1 MSLFK
6 KMVTALRGGATEVG
20 EAVVDSQSM
29 RIYAQEIKDSEERL
43 VKAKKDLT
51 SLVAQETASAREVSR
66 IKSSISEHEGYAV
79 SAMEK
84 NNNDLALKVAEK
96 IADFENQLIS
106 ANEIHA
112 NNTKSVSR
120 LKEMV
125 KKTEREISEHKRQLQ
140 MVKTT
145 ESVQKATA
153 AASTHL
159 SSGANGLSDAKSSL
173 ERIKAR
179 QQKQQDEY
187 DASEKLNS
195 EGDELANQLKEAG
208 ITGSDNNANSVLER
222 LKKKQAE

>member
-20 EAVVDSQSM
+20 EAIVDSQAM
-29 RIYAQEIKDSEERL
+29 RIYEQEIKDAQDRL
-43 VKAKKDLT
+43 LKAKKDLT
-51 SLVAQETASAREVSR
+51 SLVAQETASGREVSSITAK
-66 IKSSISEHEGYAV
+66 IKEHEGYAIK
-79 SAMEK
+79 AMET
-84 NNNDLALKVAEK
+84 DEALALQVAEK
-96 IADFENQLIS
+96 IADFEQQLTS
-106 ANEIHA
+106 ANEIHE
-112 NNTKSVSR
+112 NNKKHVVR

-125 KKTEREISEHKRQLQ
+125 KKTEREIQEHQRQLQ

-153 AASTHL
+153 AASSHL

-187 DASEKLNS
+187 DAAEKLEN
-195 EGDELANQLKEAG
+195 EGDDLANKLKEAG
-208 ITGSDNNANSVLER
+208 ITGSNTSANSVLER
-222 LKKKQAE
+222 LKKKQNS